1 MKEKV
6 ADWATREV
14 RTVLPTAL
22 AREVVET
29 MNEGC
34 VRHLLVED
42 GRLLGMIS
50 NRDLV
55 RVVFQNPGR
64 VLDLDGC
71 TAADIMTPSPLV
83 AVEPGDPLAEAARL
97 MHEHQVSALPVLDEG
112 RVWGI
117 ITTAD
122 ILRVFWQT
130 QEAELR

>member
-1 MKEKV
+1 MTETV
-6 ADWATREV
+6 SQWATRGV
-14 RTVLPTAL
+14 RSIPPTAR

-29 MNEGC
+29 MNQQC
-34 VRHLLVED
+34 IRHLLVTEGD
-42 GRLLGMIS
+42 RLLGLIS

-83 AVEPGDPLAEAARL
+83 VIEPEAPLGEAARL
-97 MHEHQVSALPVLDEG
+97 MHEHQVSALPVVEDG
-112 RVWGI
+112 QVWGI
-117 ITTAD
+117 VTTAD

-130 QEAELR
+130 QESEL